1 VILLFALAAGLLVG
15 LAGAR
20 SRGYPYQAPDLRYF
34 WLAFAAFLP
43 QFIVIYSPLTRE
55 NLPEW
60 VVAVFLLTSQ
70 VMLFGFAWFNRRIPG
85 MAILICGVVLNL
97 VVMTANSGFMPISPL
112 TASRLISE
120 EVLVDIQPGSRL
132 GPKDILLHPE
142 ETRFE
147 WLADRFLPPSWFPYQ
162 VAFSLGDI
170 LIAIG
175 AFRMLAN
182 PGSPSKTLIEVK
194 KHDSPANLSK

>member
-1 VILLFALAAGLLVG
+1 VILLFALAAGLLIG

-112 TASRLISE
+112 TASRWGQKTFFFIQKKPASSGWRTDSSHQAGFRIKWHSASAIS
-120 EVLVDIQPGSRL
+120 
-132 GPKDILLHPE
+132 
-142 ETRFE
+142 
-147 WLADRFLPPSWFPYQ
+147 
-162 VAFSLGDI
+162 
-170 LIAIG
+170 
-175 AFRMLAN
+175 
-182 PGSPSKTLIEVK
+182 
-194 KHDSPANLSK
+194 